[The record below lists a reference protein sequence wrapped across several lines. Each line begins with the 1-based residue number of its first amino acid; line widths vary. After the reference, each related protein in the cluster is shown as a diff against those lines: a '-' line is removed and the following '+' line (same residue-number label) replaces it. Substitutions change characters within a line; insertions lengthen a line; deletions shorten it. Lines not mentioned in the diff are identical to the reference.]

1 MEPGSGNG
9 SSINPRTN
17 PSTNLSESEPFIT
30 EKKPE
35 LSEDHI
41 HFIPNATTTNSTTPP
56 HSESSTFLPTNDQS
70 NSSMM
75 QKGDENSI
83 NSHLEANNANP
94 FGDFHPSF
102 PNNSETSSLS
112 SSTSQ
117 NPFLLLG
124 DDTTTNIT
132 HVNTTQSQN
141 LHGQVPFEPSL
152 HQPSTNDSSL
162 GNTIQVPTSTIT
174 DSNKIVEHH
183 DHGNEWHH
191 QDYWSLPSHEETTQS
206 LHASSSSQQLDP
218 LFTLESTQKQE
229 LDSATDKKHEGTIT
243 PAYLVEILEQ
253 LRYLNN

>member
-1 MEPGSGNG
+1 MESESGNG

-35 LSEDHI
+35 LSQDHI
-41 HFIPNATTTNSTTPP
+41 NFIPNATTTTTTTPP
-56 HSESSTFLPTNDQS
+56 HNESSTFLPTNDQT

-75 QKGDENSI
+75 QKGDGNSI
-83 NSHLEANNANP
+83 NSHLEANHANP
-94 FGDFHPSF
+94 FGDFPPSF
-102 PNNSETSSLS
+102 PNNSETSSS

-132 HVNTTQSQN
+132 HVNTNQSEN
-141 LHGQVPFEPSL
+141 LHDQSL
-152 HQPSTNDSSL
+152 NQPSTNESSQ
-162 GNTIQVPTSTIT
+162 GNTFQVPTTSTIT

-191 QDYWSLPSHEETTQS
+191 QDHWSLPSHEETS
-206 LHASSSSQQLDP
+206 HPLHASSSSQQLDP
-218 LFTLESTQKQE
+218 LFILESMQKQE
-229 LDSATDKKHEGTIT
+229 LDNATDKKHEGTIIIPT
-243 PAYLVEILEQ
+243 NTFSVRE
-253 LRYLNN
+253 